1 MSITKKVKTVI
12 FKKFNDYI
20 LGKLISTL
28 INEYLIAYQSIN
40 SNHNLFVY
48 TSLEWFHNISDN
60 GCSNV
65 LYKESENS

>member
-48 TSLEWFHNISDN
+48 TSLE
-60 GCSNV
+60 
-65 LYKESENS
+65 